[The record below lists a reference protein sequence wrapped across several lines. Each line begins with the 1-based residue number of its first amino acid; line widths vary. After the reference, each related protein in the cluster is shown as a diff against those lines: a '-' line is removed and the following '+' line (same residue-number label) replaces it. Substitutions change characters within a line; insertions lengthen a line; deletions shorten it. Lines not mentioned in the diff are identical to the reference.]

1 MEQILTATQSTSS
14 EFVPPTSQM
23 VIELTGHAGGTWT
36 LQYEG
41 LDGVWYDVGGI
52 SFTDNDIFFVRTLD
66 TRRYRLTG
74 GTAGAQA
81 WAGRWKGD
89 A

>member
-1 MEQILTATQSTSS
+1 MEQILAAAQTTSG
-14 EFVPPTSQM
+14 EFPAPTSLM
-23 VIELTGHAGGTWT
+23 AVELTGHAGGTWT
-36 LQYEG
+36 LQVEG
-41 LDGVWYDVGGI
+41 LDDVWYDVADI
-52 SFTDNDIFFVRTLD
+52 EFTDNGIFFVRTIPG
-66 TRRYRLTG
+66 RNYRLTG